1 MRVFITIDT
10 EYSSGLYT
18 GPGAADRADNFAR
31 SIACLTPQGPAGIPH
46 KLDLL
51 ARHGQCSLSKAFRV
65 RDKTVYSTR
74 RASGG
79 PLKQPREARNRSIS
93 SK

>member
-51 ARHGQCSLSKAFRV
+51 ARHGQKAVFFV
-65 RDKTVYSTR
+65 DPMPALVWGV
-74 RASGG
+74 AAIEDIIG
-79 PLKQPREARNRSIS
+79 P
-93 SK
+93 